1 MGPTLTGRWGG
12 QALGRAQ
19 AGELGRKNPCSSP
32 KPHFVLKKEERSRK
46 KKKRTYF
53 GFKFTITGIFREHS
67 YLFQRLLKSDL
78 FSEPSDELCKTL
90 SFHLVSWI
98 CPPVALFFSLHS
110 SAMHPLSYVGRCPVP

>member
-46 KKKRTYF
+46 KKKGRILASSLQSLVFLGNT
-53 GFKFTITGIFREHS
+53 
-67 YLFQRLLKSDL
+67 LFISTFIEVR
-78 FSEPSDELCKTL
+78 P
-90 SFHLVSWI
+90 I
-98 CPPVALFFSLHS
+98 
-110 SAMHPLSYVGRCPVP
+110 